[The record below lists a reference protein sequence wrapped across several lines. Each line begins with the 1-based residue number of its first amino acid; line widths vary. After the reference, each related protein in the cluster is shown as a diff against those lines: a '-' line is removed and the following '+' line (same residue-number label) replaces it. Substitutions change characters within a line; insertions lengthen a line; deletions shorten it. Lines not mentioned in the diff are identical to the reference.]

1 VVLSHLVGLGAQL
14 LPADVPLDPD
24 ADEARELLIEE
35 LARPEYQSAKPT
47 WFDQLIRNFVEWL
60 SGLTAPSGNGSPP
73 VVGLLILL
81 GVIVVLLALAFLIF
95 GLPRLN
101 RRSSVSG
108 VLFGE
113 DDSRTA
119 AAMRAAAEAAA
130 AAGDYSLATAEMFRS
145 IARGLAERTILTTS
159 PGTTAHDF
167 GRRSARAFPD
177 QSSAIEDAAAAF
189 DEVRYLDRQGTQS
202 RYASVAALE
211 RTLRIARPV
220 LEAVSS

>member
-1 VVLSHLVGLGAQL
+1 MVLSYLVGLGAQL

-24 ADEARELLIEE
+24 ADQARELLIEE

-47 WFDQLIRNFVEWL
+47 WFDQLILNFVQWL
-60 SGLTAPSGNGSPP
+60 SGLTAPSGSGGPP

-81 GVIVVLLALAFLIF
+81 GVIVVLLVVAFLIF

-101 RRSSVSG
+101 RRSSVTG
-108 VLFGE
+108 ALFGE

-119 AAMRAAAEAAA
+119 AMMRAAAEAAA

-167 GRRSARAFPD
+167 GLRAGRAFPD

-202 RYASVAALE
+202 RYADVAALE
-211 RTLRIARPV
+211 RTLRTARPV